1 MELLH
6 AWIAHSR
13 APWVIM
19 WPFVHSPPTCKP
31 MSNVTFTT
39 WGHPYGELTD
49 VKIRHLLTYHMTLL
63 RGYFVHTARQCKMS
77 RLPTEMVHLAIYMR
91 LYCGLIFLPIIR
103 MNVVLN
109 RTVTVTW
116 DTNTLLECTRC
127 SKARNATQ
135 THHLKHLISS
145 QDSTALF
152 ALQWGVFVS
161 CDFLAAKDPVVPC

>member
-19 WPFVHSPPTCKP
+19 WPFVHPPPTCKP

-77 RLPTEMVHLAIYMR
+77 RLPTEIVHLAIYMR
-91 LYCGLIFLPIIR
+91 LLWAHFSTHHPDECSP
-103 MNVVLN
+103 
-109 RTVTVTW
+109 VTVTW

-127 SKARNATQ
+127 SMARNATH
-135 THHLKHLISS
+135 TPLKHLISS

-161 CDFLAAKDPVVPC
+161 CDFLAAKDPVFPS